1 MYLTKILKLYK
12 FFHLF
17 AIFRT
22 KCNGLA
28 AIGNDFILLD
38 DNARFCRAV
47 LVEDYLESVGF
58 GANGMASSISRSQ
71 FDKICLELP

>member
-47 LVEDYLESVGF
+47 LVEDYLESQG
-58 GANGMASSISRSQ
+58 
-71 FDKICLELP
+71 LERMEWPAQSPDLNTIEQV